1 MVPEALEGVVPE
13 ALEGVVPEA
22 LEGKTTNVLFI
33 DSSQHF
39 QSGTN
44 QNVLREQDIEK
55 VVQTYR
61 DFTEGKFPAG
71 VVEERYSYVA
81 TYEELKENDFNLN
94 IPRYVDTF
102 EEEEPVDM
110 KAVREEIVSLESE
123 LEEVQ
128 KEMQR
133 YLEKLDF

>member
-1 MVPEALEGVVPE
+1 MKE
-13 ALEGVVPEA
+13 
-22 LEGKTTNVLFI
+22 KTTNVLFI

-44 QNVLREQDIEK
+44 QNVLRKQDIEK

-61 DFTEGKFPAG
+61 DFTEGKLAAG

-81 TYEELKENDFNLN
+81 TYEEIKENDFNLN

-110 KAVREEIVSLESE
+110 KAVREEIVSIESE

-128 KEMQR
+128 KKMQQ